1 MQFTAIK
8 YETCQK
14 TNNTRSPFSV
24 WCRLLLHFEQ
34 IYPFIC
40 ARPSLFTLSH
50 THTHTHIGYIWEDI
64 LHSLYVID
72 FHIQILLFALGF
84 RQMMPLRP
92 SSPQHLHSIFLAVG
106 QTKKALR
113 LFPQSIPLSA
123 IVYLSVHLSIFA
135 HFLHVSVYIR
145 PPLRLCF
152 KICLLKSPPHVYFD
166 VIYYSV
172 RSAFS
177 VFLHFA
183 ARCRH
188 LAASF
193 TNFLARH
200 TFLSIFKT
208 STAIYWAS

>member
-1 MQFTAIK
+1 MKLAKKPIIQGRRFLSDVGYYFISSRFIHL
-8 YETCQK
+8 YVLDLP
-14 TNNTRSPFSV
+14 SS
-24 WCRLLLHFEQ
+24 LL
-34 IYPFIC
+34 Y
-40 ARPSLFTLSH
+40 TLPHSH
-50 THTHTHIGYIWEDI
+50 THMYWLYMRRYIAFIICHWFSYSDTFI
-64 LHSLYVID
+64 CT
-72 FHIQILLFALGF
+72 GF
-84 RQMMPLRP
+84 PANDATP
-92 SSPQHLHSIFLAVG
+92 SFIPQHLLSIFLAVG

-123 IVYLSVHLSIFA
+123 NVYLSVHLSIFA
-135 HFLHVSVYIR
+135 HFLRVSVYIR

-183 ARCRH
+183 APCRH
-188 LAASF
+188 LAAPF
-193 TNFLARH
+193 NNFLARH

-208 STAIYWAS
+208 WTAIYWAS

>member
-1 MQFTAIK
+1 MQFAAIK

-34 IYPFIC
+34 IYPFIF

-50 THTHTHIGYIWEDI
+50 THTRTYWLYMRRYIAFIICHWFSYSDTFI
-64 LHSLYVID
+64 CT
-72 FHIQILLFALGF
+72 GF
-84 RQMMPLRP
+84 PANDATP
-92 SSPQHLHSIFLAVG
+92 SFIPQHPSTIFLAVG

-135 HFLHVSVYIR
+135 HFLRVSVYIR
-145 PPLRLCF
+145 PPLCLCF

-172 RSAFS
+172 RSAFY

-183 ARCRH
+183 APCRH
-188 LAASF
+188 LAASS